1 NEKALASS
9 RGGIVERLHP
19 KTVSREN
26 HPIGHAVIERE
37 GKHAVEHWQA
47 RLAKLVPQVEQ
58 HFGVGPC
65 VEDIAAR
72 NEIVAQLPIVVDL
85 TVEDHPVSAIG
96 IRHWLVA
103 MRREIDDRQPT
114 MAHRDGDAV
123 PSQLVVR
130 VLTSEG
136 REMLVEVLEFCIRE
150 AVPATTLAA
159 V

>member
-1 NEKALASS
+1 
-9 RGGIVERLHP
+9 
-19 KTVSREN
+19 
-26 HPIGHAVIERE
+26 
-37 GKHAVEHWQA
+37 
-47 RLAKLVPQVEQ
+47 
-58 HFGVGPC
+58 
-65 VEDIAAR
+65 
-72 NEIVAQLPIVVDL
+72 
-85 TVEDHPVSAIG
+85 
-96 IRHWLVA
+96 RHWLVA

-159 V
+159 VRIAWLKEGIAGIIRPSVRQRVAHALDASRLYELLAQTDDAGNAAHICMLFHGSEFGVRALTVHSQSPASIGERPDNRKQALRH